1 MKKMIILTILLLI
14 LKSLLSQTYTV
25 TVYNPVP
32 NQCNGDHLITADGS
46 FIDIQKLEEGTI
58 KWVAVSRDMLKDFK
72 YGDKI
77 EIISENPLISGIYEI
92 HDTMAKRF
100 EKHIDILMPEKIK
113 TGKWTGIKIRKV

>member
-58 KWVAVSRDMLKDFK
+58 K
-72 YGDKI
+72 
-77 EIISENPLISGIYEI
+77 
-92 HDTMAKRF
+92 
-100 EKHIDILMPEKIK
+100 
-113 TGKWTGIKIRKV
+113 

>member
-1 MKKMIILTILLLI
+1 MIILTILLII

-32 NQCNGDHLITADGS
+32 NQCNRNHLITADGS
-46 FIDIQKLEEGTI
+46 FINMQKLEEGTI

-77 EIISENPLISGIYEI
+77 EIISSDPLISGIYEI
-92 HDTMAKRF
+92 HDTMNKRF
-100 EKHIDILMPEKIK
+100 KKRIDILMPEKIK
-113 TGKWTGIKIRKV
+113 TGKWTVKIRKIKKT